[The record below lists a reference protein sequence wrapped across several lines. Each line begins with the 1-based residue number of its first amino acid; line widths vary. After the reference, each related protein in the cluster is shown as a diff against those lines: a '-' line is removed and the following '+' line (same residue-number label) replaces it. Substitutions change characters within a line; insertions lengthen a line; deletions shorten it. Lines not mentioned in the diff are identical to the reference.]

1 MQLIGGAPR
10 LVEPKSATSRR
21 VVVLP
26 GIAIEALR
34 RHRAAQLEE
43 RLRAGDVWGTEWDL
57 VFASPTGEPLSARGL
72 REAFKKH
79 LKRAGLGD
87 SRFHDLRHSCASL
100 LLAQGVPARVV
111 METLGHSSI
120 QMTLNTYSHVMP
132 VLTRQAADSMDT
144 ALRA

>member
-1 MQLIGGAPR
+1 VG
-10 LVEPKSATSRR
+10 
-21 VVVLP
+21 
-26 GIAIEALR
+26 EAWN
-34 RHRAAQLEE
+34 A
-43 RLRAGDVWGTEWDL
+43 EWDL
-57 VFASPTGEPLSARGL
+57 VFAGPTGEPLSSRSL
-72 REAFKKH
+72 RDAFKRH
-79 LKRAGLGD
+79 LKAAELGD

-132 VLTRQAADSMDT
+132 VLTRQAADSMDA